1 MNDVKIAVISK
12 NDRQAAEIAKLIRA
26 QNSSGDIALANAMPD
41 LMLAGADPA
50 APDLLILDE
59 PSVEGGDLERAERL
73 SHLYP
78 RLACIILSQNKSSE
92 FLLQAMRA
100 GVREVVPVPIEAD
113 ALIGA
118 IQRVEA
124 KRNGQLQ
131 SEGKVMAFISCK
143 GGSGATFLATN
154 LGYALSTLKK
164 RVALIDLNLQFGDAS
179 LFVSEQKPQATI
191 ADIAQ
196 QMHRLDASFLAAS
209 MIEVAPN
216 YGVLAAPEDPAQAN
230 DVRPE
235 HVDKLLKL
243 LRRNY
248 DYILLDVGRNLDA
261 VSIGALDQA
270 DVIFP
275 VLQTTLPYIRDGKRL
290 LSVFQSLD
298 YRKDK
303 IQLIVNR
310 HEKSG
315 DIRLGDVQNALGM
328 KAPRTIPNHYE
339 AAAASVNQGVPIL
352 KLAKGSPVSRALAEF
367 AQSLLGSPAQTTSG
381 WLRRV
386 LHR

>member
-1 MNDVKIAVISK
+1 MLPAI
-12 NDRQAAEIAKLIRA
+12 
-26 QNSSGDIALANAMPD
+26 PD
-41 LMLAGADPA
+41 LLISGGDPS
-50 APDLLILDE
+50 APDLLVLNE
-59 PSVEGGDLERAERL
+59 PSIEDGELDRVERL

-78 RLACIILSQNKSSE
+78 RLACIIVSRNNTPE
-92 FLLQAMRA
+92 FLIQAMRA
-100 GVREVVPVPIEAD
+100 GVREVLPAPVNGD
-113 ALIGA
+113 ALLAA
-118 IQRVEA
+118 IQRIEA
-124 KRNGQLQ
+124 KRSGQAQ
-131 SEGKVMAFISCK
+131 SEGKIMAFISCK
-143 GGSGATFLATN
+143 GGSGATFLAAN

-164 RVALIDLNLQFGDAS
+164 RVALVDLNLQFGDAS
-179 LFVSEQKPQATI
+179 LFVSEQKPMATI
-191 ADIAQ
+191 ADVAQ
-196 QMHRLDASFLAAS
+196 QMHRLDASFLDAS
-209 MIEVAPN
+209 MIEVAPGYN
-216 YGVLAAPEDPAQAN
+216 VLAAPEDPAQAN

-270 DVIFP
+270 DIIFP

-290 LSVFQSLD
+290 LAVFQSLD
-298 YRKDK
+298 YRRDK

-315 DIRLGDVQNALGM
+315 DIRLEDVQRALGM
-328 KAPRTIPNHYE
+328 KMPRTIPNHYE

-352 KLAKGSPVSRALAEF
+352 KLVKVSPVSRALLDF
-367 AQSLLGSPAQTTSG
+367 AQSLLGTSTQTTSG

-386 LHR
+386 LHRS

>member
-1 MNDVKIAVISK
+1 MKIALISK
-12 NDRQAAEIAKLIRA
+12 SEAGCAEAAKLLR
-26 QNSSGDIALANAMPD
+26 SRLPSGELVMLPAIPD
-41 LMLAGADPA
+41 LLISGGDPS
-50 APDLLILDE
+50 APDLLVLNE
-59 PSVEGGDLERAERL
+59 PSIEDGELDRVERL

-78 RLACIILSQNKSSE
+78 RLACIIVSRNNTPE
-92 FLLQAMRA
+92 FLIQAMRA
-100 GVREVVPVPIEAD
+100 GVREVLPAPVNGD
-113 ALIGA
+113 ALLAA
-118 IQRVEA
+118 IQRIEA
-124 KRNGQLQ
+124 KRSGQAQ
-131 SEGKVMAFISCK
+131 SEGKIMAFISCK
-143 GGSGATFLATN
+143 GGSGATFLAAN

-164 RVALIDLNLQFGDAS
+164 RVALVDLNLQFGDAS
-179 LFVSEQKPQATI
+179 LFVSEQKPMATI
-191 ADIAQ
+191 ADVAQ
-196 QMHRLDASFLAAS
+196 QMHRLDASFLDAS
-209 MIEVAPN
+209 MIEVAPGYN
-216 YGVLAAPEDPAQAN
+216 VLAAPEDPAQAN

-270 DVIFP
+270 DIIFP

-290 LSVFQSLD
+290 LAVFQSLD
-298 YRKDK
+298 YRRDK

-315 DIRLGDVQNALGM
+315 DIRLEDVQRALGM
-328 KAPRTIPNHYE
+328 KMPRTIPNHYE

-352 KLAKGSPVSRALAEF
+352 KLVKVSPVSRALLDF
-367 AQSLLGSPAQTTSG
+367 AQSLLGTSTQTTSG

-386 LHR
+386 LHRS